1 MNVPDTGGGVRH
13 AHWRFSQM
21 VVKLTVTVTPIPE
34 RRPLAEQYGSY
45 APPPSYG
52 YPPPAPPTNGLA
64 VASLVLSLLG
74 LVGILPLIGT
84 VLGLIFGYS
93 ARNQIAQSRG
103 LQGGEGLAQAGIIIG
118 WVTLGIWALG
128 ICAALIFGVV
138 VPGGLAGCALCAGLE
153 PLMQGY

>member
-1 MNVPDTGGGVRH
+1 M
-13 AHWRFSQM
+13 AQ
-21 VVKLTVTVTPIPE
+21 
-34 RRPLAEQYGSY
+34 QYGPY

-52 YPPPAPPTNGLA
+52 YPPPAPAPQTNGLA

-74 LVGILPLIGT
+74 LVGVLPLLGT

-103 LQGGEGLAQAGIIIG
+103 TQGGEGLAKAGIIIG

-128 ICAALIFGVV
+128 ICAALIFGVA
-138 VPGGLAGCALCAGLE
+138 VPGGLASCTLCSELE
-153 PLMQGY
+153 SLMQGY